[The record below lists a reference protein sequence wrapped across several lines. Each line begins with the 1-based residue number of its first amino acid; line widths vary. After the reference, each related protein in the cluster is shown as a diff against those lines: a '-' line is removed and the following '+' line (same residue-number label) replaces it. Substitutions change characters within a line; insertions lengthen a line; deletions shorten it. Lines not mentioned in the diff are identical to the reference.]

1 MDWDQFEGEDIVVE
15 AEEELESIGTA
26 AEEKLESIG
35 IVVEEE
41 LEGIA
46 AAAAVVVVV
55 VVEGSFVGNVAE
67 EDTVVKEGT
76 AEHADAASYRVEQQT
91 EHHMLHPPEILT

>member
-15 AEEELESIGTA
+15 AEEELESIG
-26 AEEKLESIG
+26 

-46 AAAAVVVVV
+46 AAA
-55 VVEGSFVGNVAE
+55 VVEGSFVGNVVE
-67 EDTVVKEGT
+67 EDIVVEEGN
-76 AEHADAASYRVEQQT
+76 AEHADAASCHVEQQE

>member
-15 AEEELESIGTA
+15 TEEELESIGTA

-46 AAAAVVVVV
+46 AAAAAA
-55 VVEGSFVGNVAE
+55 VEGRFVGNVVE
-67 EDTVVKEGT
+67 EDIVVEEGN
-76 AEHADAASYRVEQQT
+76 ADAASYHVEQQ

>member
-15 AEEELESIGTA
+15 AEEELESIG
-26 AEEKLESIG
+26 

-46 AAAAVVVVV
+46 AAA
-55 VVEGSFVGNVAE
+55 VVEGSFVGNVVE
-67 EDTVVKEGT
+67 EDIVVEEGN
-76 AEHADAASYRVEQQT
+76 AEHADAASYHVEQQE

>member
-46 AAAAVVVVV
+46 AAAAAVV
-55 VVEGSFVGNVAE
+55 VVEGSFVGNVLE
-67 EDTVVKEGT
+67 EDIVVEEGN
-76 AEHADAASYRVEQQT
+76 AEHADA
-91 EHHMLHPPEILT
+91 HHMLHPPEILT

>member
-1 MDWDQFEGEDIVVE
+1 MDWDQFEGEDIAVE

-26 AEEKLESIG
+26 AEEKLKSIG

-46 AAAAVVVVV
+46 AAA
-55 VVEGSFVGNVAE
+55 VVEGSFVGNVVE
-67 EDTVVKEGT
+67 EDIVVEEGN
-76 AEHADAASYRVEQQT
+76 AEHADAASYHVEQQE

>member
-46 AAAAVVVVV
+46 AAAAA
-55 VVEGSFVGNVAE
+55 VVEGSFVGNAVE
-67 EDTVVKEGT
+67 EHIVVEEGN
-76 AEHADAASYRVEQQT
+76 AEHADAASYHVEQQE

>member
-1 MDWDQFEGEDIVVE
+1 MDWDQFEGEHIVVE

-46 AAAAVVVVV
+46 AAAAAP
-55 VVEGSFVGNVAE
+55 VVEGSFVGNVVE
-67 EDTVVKEGT
+67 EGN
-76 AEHADAASYRVEQQT
+76 AEHADASYHVEQQE